1 MYHKLDKDS
10 KISLLVSVAAFGV
23 LYLAAGVFVYTMT
36 GAAGSNLVLYWLDF
50 FYGANQV
57 PVSLLVFVTIVV
69 LVLPVLVFFI
79 YRHTHRF
86 DLYGNSHFMSLG
98 ELRRAG
104 LLQQRGLLL
113 GRKRGRYVCV
123 GGQVGAIVVAPPRSG
138 KGIGPIICN
147 MLNFNGSIFCVD
159 IRGETYDATSGF
171 RKKHGQVFRISPL
184 EPSGRTHCFN
194 PFDFLSEE
202 RAIRISQVQTI
213 SNILIPTPEKVDPM
227 WSSEA
232 RDILEGVILFLYSV
246 QNGRVTIG
254 QVARFFKAS
263 SDFAEM
269 LQSLVDKYG
278 EQVDP
283 FSVEAFQGFLQK
295 ADKEQ
300 SGVTSTVKS
309 ALKVFLNPQVEACT
323 SRSDFDPKGMR
334 SRRITVYLN
343 ISPDHIKLLQ
353 TFLSFLTQSLFFSLI
368 SRLPDKKKEP
378 YQVLAILDEFP
389 AMGRLDAVKEG
400 MGYFAGYNV
409 VPMLLCQDTSQ
420 LYDLYGEHGGTALLS
435 SMVRIYYA
443 CNNEKT
449 AQSVSVQCGNRTARS
464 VSRSSSVTFRTARN
478 DMGTINRSQTKVPLI
493 TPEEIMQLPA
503 DEQIILVERHY
514 PVRCKKL
521 NFLVD
526 SAFSKRVLPPA
537 ALPPVAEIE
546 DPGLAVLRE
555 LEEQKVD
562 EYVGTFL
569 VDNFGEDLE
578 EPGSGET
585 VNDEAANDDMAD
597 DEPGSGETADEAI
610 AAEEPVAQEV

>member
-1 MYHKLDKDS
+1 MYRLDSDS
-10 KISLLVSVAAFGV
+10 RNALLAALLALGV
-23 LYLAAGVFVYTMT
+23 LYFASGFLLHSMSGSERFNLAM
-36 GAAGSNLVLYWLDF
+36 YWMDY

-57 PVSLLVFVTIVV
+57 ALGLLVLMTI
-69 LVLPVLVFFI
+69 LVFSLPVLVFFV

-86 DLYGNSHFMSLG
+86 NLYGNSHFMSLG

-104 LLQQRGLLL
+104 LLQKHGLLL
-113 GRKRGRYVCV
+113 GRKRGRYICA
-123 GGQVGAIVVAPPRSG
+123 GGQVGAVVVAPPRSG

-147 MLNFNGSIFCVD
+147 LLNFNGSILCVD

-246 QNGRVTIG
+246 QDGRVTIG

-263 SDFAEM
+263 ADFADL
-269 LQSLVDKYG
+269 LQSLIDKYK
-278 EQVDP
+278 DRMDS
-283 FSVEAFQGFLQK
+283 FSIEAFQGFLQK

-323 SRSDFDPKGMR
+323 SRSDFDPMGLR
-334 SRRITVYLN
+334 SRRMTVYLN
-343 ISPDHIKLLQ
+343 VSPDHIKLLQ
-353 TFLSFLTQSLFFSLI
+353 TFLSFLTQSIFFSLI
-368 SRLPDKKKEP
+368 SRLPDKSKEP

-389 AMGRLDAVKEG
+389 ALGRMDAVKEG

-420 LYDLYGEHGGTALLS
+420 LYDIYGEHGGTALLS

-449 AQSVSVQCGNRTARS
+449 AQSVSTQCGNRTARS

-478 DMGTINRSQTKVPLI
+478 DMGTINKSQTKVPLI

-521 NFLVD
+521 NFLTD
-526 SAFSKRVLPPA
+526 KAFAGRVLPPA
-537 ALPPVAEIE
+537 ALPPVAEIG
-546 DPGLAVLRE
+546 DPGLAVLE
-555 LEEQKVD
+555 EVEEQKAD
-562 EYVGTFL
+562 EYVESFL
-569 VDNFGEDLE
+569 VDNFGEDLDE
-578 EPGSGET
+578 EDET
-585 VNDEAANDDMAD
+585 GLHSIEQHESVTEEA
-597 DEPGSGETADEAI
+597 
-610 AAEEPVAQEV
+610 